1 MLAREQVLATVQSL
15 FDRGGEGEAP
25 TVVLITHHI
34 EELPPATS
42 QVLLLDNGVAAAA
55 GRPQDVL
62 REDVLSRVYRCP
74 MQVRYSHGRWS
85 VHVHPAAWEGL
96 LGRPDGAA

>member
-1 MLAREQVLATVQSL
+1 MQTL
-15 FDRGGEGEAP
+15 FDRGDPP

-42 QVLLLDNGVAAAA
+42 QVLLLDNGAAAAA
-55 GRPQDVL
+55 GTPQEVL
-62 REDVLSRVYRCP
+62 RPDIMSRVYHCP
-74 MQVRYSHGRWS
+74 LDVRYSHGRWS

-96 LGRPDGAA
+96 LGR